1 MVHGD
6 FIERQAFA
14 AAEFRGRLRSTHDG
28 AYSDADTER
37 IHLPGVS
44 PGLVREY
51 EDYFLGK
58 LYTDSS
64 FERGSD
70 VLAHYSSPCDKAK
83 GLAFLLG
90 QMEEQTEFEGV
101 ILIPGVLRD
110 LVRNEPAEVLA
121 EGWRTLGDELPED
134 LTEQYGNLIAKVR
147 ITGET
152 LVPEDVFELEHE
164 TALAGFGPRVALR
177 QMLSAANAF
186 SSAMPRRHIPGRSRH
201 VAVPS
206 NILDEDTY
214 SIGGLRRLPIAARSK
229 VFCIR
234 SWRTWKAKAP
244 SGPT

>member
-1 MVHGD
+1 M
-6 FIERQAFA
+6 
-14 AAEFRGRLRSTHDG
+14 
-28 AYSDADTER
+28 
-37 IHLPGVS
+37 S

-121 EGWRTLGDELPED
+121 EGWRTLGDELPGD

-206 NILDEDTY
+206 NILDEGTY
-214 SIGGLRRLPIAARSK
+214 SIGGLRRLRIAARSK